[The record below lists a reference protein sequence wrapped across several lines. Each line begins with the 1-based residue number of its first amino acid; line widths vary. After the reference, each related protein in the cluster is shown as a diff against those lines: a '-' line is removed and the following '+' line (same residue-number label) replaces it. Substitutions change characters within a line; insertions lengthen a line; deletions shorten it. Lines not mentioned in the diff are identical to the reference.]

1 MGWLKAIPDLIKIAV
16 LVMKFLKD
24 AHDEIERRIRSDK
37 LKEVLIEAKKTGNSS
52 ALESLVNK

>member
-24 AHDEIERRIRSDK
+24 AHDEIERRIRADK
-37 LKEVLIEAKKTGNSS
+37 LKEVLIEAKKTGNTSV
-52 ALESLVNK
+52 LESLINK